1 MKQGTSFILPV
12 WFDYDLSQVKSIDF
26 IFKQPVSKNKT
37 EFSSRKIMDGVKKAF
52 SYPSDEATLSITDEN
67 TINLHWTQKD
77 TYKFNPEEPV
87 YMDTRLILKN
97 SLNNPATEIVKID
110 MLPTL
115 FKEGELT

>member
-52 SYPSDEATLSITDEN
+52 SYPSDVATLSTIDKD
-67 TINLHWTQKD
+67 TINLYWTQKD

-87 YMDTRLILKN
+87 YLDTRINLKN
-97 SLNNPATEIVKID
+97 SIENPETEIIEIE

-115 FKEGELT
+115 FKENEEI